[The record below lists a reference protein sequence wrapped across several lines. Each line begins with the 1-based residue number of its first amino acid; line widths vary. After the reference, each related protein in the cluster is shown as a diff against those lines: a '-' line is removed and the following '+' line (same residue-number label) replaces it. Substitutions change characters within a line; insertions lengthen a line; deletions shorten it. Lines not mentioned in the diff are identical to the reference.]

1 MTEEK
6 QIIKSKKPKKTILFC
21 ALACLF
27 AGGAYY
33 SGISANSLKA
43 AFNTSIIHN
52 SDDATISSIEDKYPG
67 LKVFETDKNIASGLV
82 VLQTNKGVLYTNSNF
97 EVIIKGDVFSLSSG
111 SNISNNYEKTNAEL
125 INKNQVSI
133 NNELGKKLFA
143 DSDIERQQE
152 HNQAKADIN
161 SPANKEVAINAEE
174 QAKLA
179 EALSNRIKELN
190 ELREKNDAMNSMGFL
205 SYEHPATA
213 RLNKSQAQVQAQA
226 QAPQPK
232 TEEKN
237 VNKDHVDVSQ
247 VEISDSFI
255 YYKDNKITKVG
266 YKSDG
271 TPLSLEE
278 KNKQVE
284 KIIKGVKEKG
294 DAWSIKYP
302 AKGVEKS
309 SIFVFTDPTCGYCK
323 KLHGSLDELNK
334 NGISVYY
341 LFYPRALAL
350 GMDDFQSK
358 DTIRKMQTIWCSED
372 NKRAMDAVYGGGF
385 VNPSNNVNMCND
397 KFVNSKRGQ
406 FPAFEQYLLGNI
418 MGINGTPLI
427 VKENGEMITGFTSA
441 DLLMRNLS
449 N

>member
-1 MTEEK
+1 MIEEK
-6 QIIKSKKPKKTILFC
+6 HNKKNKTVRAAVIG
-21 ALACLF
+21 ALTCLF
-27 AGGAYY
+27 ITGAYY
-33 SGISANSLKA
+33 SNSEWDRIEKYVKTKTQNNETDTIISG
-43 AFNTSIIHN
+43 
-52 SDDATISSIEDKYPG
+52 IEDKYNG
-67 LKVFETDKNIASGLV
+67 LKVFEVDRGVAKGIIA
-82 VLQTNKGVLYTNSNF
+82 LQTNKGVLYTNESF
-97 EVIIKGDVFSLSSG
+97 DVVIKGDVFSLASG
-111 SNISNNYEKTNAEL
+111 SNISEKYNKLNAEL
-125 INKNQVSI
+125 IKKKQLSI
-133 NNELGKKLFA
+133 NNELGRKLF
-143 DSDIERQQE
+143 SDHGVESQKEPQQAPE
-152 HNQAKADIN
+152 STVSSVN
-161 SPANKEVAINAEE
+161 SDATVNAEE
-174 QAKLA
+174 QARLA
-179 EALSNRIKELN
+179 EALSSRIKELN
-190 ELREKNDAMNSMGFL
+190 ELREKNDAMNNSMGFL

-213 RLNKSQAQVQAQA
+213 RQNQSLK
-226 QAPQPK
+226 QAPQAK
-232 TEEKN
+232 QEEKKA
-237 VNKDHVDVSQ
+237 NKDHVDVSQ
-247 VEISDSFI
+247 VEISDAFI

-266 YKSDG
+266 YNSDG
-271 TPLSLEE
+271 TALSLEE

-372 NKRAMDAVYGGGF
+372 SKRAMDAVYGGGF

>member
-1 MTEEK
+1 MQKGGKMTEEK
-6 QIIKSKKPKKTILFC
+6 QVIKSKKPKKTIVFC

-33 SGISANSLKA
+33 SGISASSLEA
-43 AFNTSIIHN
+43 AFNTSIMQN
-52 SDDATISSIEDKYPG
+52 SDNATISSVEDKYPG
-67 LKVFETDKNIASGLV
+67 LKVFEADKSIASGLV

-111 SNISNNYEKTNAEL
+111 SNISNNYEKINAEL

-143 DSDIERQQE
+143 DSNIERQQQQQ
-152 HNQAKADIN
+152 QAQADIN
-161 SPANKEVAINAEE
+161 SSANKEVAINAEE
-174 QAKLA
+174 QARLA

-190 ELREKNDAMNSMGFL
+190 ELREKNDAMNNMGFL
-205 SYEHPATA
+205 SYDHPATA
-213 RLNKSQAQVQAQA
+213 RLNKSQT

-232 TEEKN
+232 PEEKK
-237 VNKDHVDVSQ
+237 VSKDHVDVSQ